1 MKTVSKSSIVT
12 LVLLCGLLI
21 AGCKKHQD
29 TTGSASSSGVASSSG
44 AVNSSGVPATFRDLR
59 KLPGT
64 VFDVTYTPNTVQID
78 LPAAQKCLKSVSDD
92 GRVFVFECDDPR
104 LQKLKEGAVMF
115 LEHLGVRRV
124 VAVHTDGA
132 QIGIMTDTAAL
143 TDFIQDGTIQ
153 FTVPVNFAELQA
165 RNEPEM
171 NLENELASDF
181 PNWLS
186 PPSVE
191 AAEGNAKFSV
201 HTKGETDGWEFEI
214 EGEPEGDGL
223 KLSLNAAKK
232 KLPGMTPS
240 VKVTGQLE
248 HVSTAFK
255 AVVHGGQMQN
265 FNYSTPMKGHI
276 NVNWSVI
283 TMQPGSGI
291 GEARLKLPPFA
302 KDVFD
307 IYGIPF
313 LFKVDEALIFKPGFG
328 GKKDAAEGGFNVN
341 YDGTSGVSIQ
351 GQQSS
356 PQGTMDAQP
365 EAEKTTA
372 ESLAPHGVVLAV
384 NAPKVS
390 VSLGTESIKEA
401 IKQAIPSGISDKVGE
416 FLEKGPFGGFFK
428 SPKEDFFKIEG
439 AAYVQ
444 LVTEFDY
451 TGSGPLS
458 IVPCSLTRLNFYAQA
473 GADAS
478 AFALKGESPKVNIK
492 ETHFVARQPDIN
504 ACGEK

>member
-1 MKTVSKSSIVT
+1 MKTLSKPSIVP
-12 LVLLCGLLI
+12 LVLLCGLLV

-29 TTGSASSSGVASSSG
+29 ATVGGGSSAASSSGIVS
-44 AVNSSGVPATFRDLR
+44 SSGVPVTFRDLR
-59 KLPGT
+59 KVPGT
-64 VFDVTYTPNTVQID
+64 VFDVTFTPNTVQID
-78 LPAAQKCLKSVSDD
+78 LPTAQKCLKSVSDD

-104 LQKLKEGAVMF
+104 LQRLKEGAVMF

-124 VAVHTDGA
+124 IAVHTEGA
-132 QIGIMTDTAAL
+132 QIGVMTDTAAF

-153 FTVPVNFAELQA
+153 FSVPVNFAELQA
-165 RNEPEM
+165 RNVPEA
-171 NLENELASDF
+171 NLEDELASNF

-186 PPSVE
+186 PPAVE
-191 AAEGNAKFSV
+191 AAAENSSKYGL

-223 KLSLNAAKK
+223 KLSLTAAKK
-232 KLPGMTPS
+232 KLVGMTPS

-255 AVVHGGQMQN
+255 AVVHGGQMQD
-265 FNYSTPMKGHI
+265 FNYSTPLKGHI

-283 TMQPGSGI
+283 TMQAGSGI

-302 KDVFD
+302 KQVFD
-307 IYGIPF
+307 VYGIPF
-313 LFKVDEALIFKPGFG
+313 LFKVDEALIFTPGFG
-328 GKKDAAEGGFNVN
+328 GKKDAAEGGFNVT
-341 YDGTSGVSIQ
+341 YDGSGGLSVQ
-351 GQQSS
+351 GEKSS
-356 PQGTMDAQP
+356 PQGAMDAQP
-365 EAEKTTA
+365 EPEKTTA

-384 NAPKVS
+384 NAPKIS
-390 VSLGTESIKEA
+390 VSLGTDSIKEA
-401 IKQAIPSGISDKVGE
+401 IKQAIPGGLSDKVGE
-416 FLEKGPFGGFFK
+416 FLEKGPFGGLFK

-473 GADAS
+473 GADAT
-478 AFALKGESPKVNIK
+478 AFALKGASPTVKITEAHITN
-492 ETHFVARQPDIN
+492 RQPDIN